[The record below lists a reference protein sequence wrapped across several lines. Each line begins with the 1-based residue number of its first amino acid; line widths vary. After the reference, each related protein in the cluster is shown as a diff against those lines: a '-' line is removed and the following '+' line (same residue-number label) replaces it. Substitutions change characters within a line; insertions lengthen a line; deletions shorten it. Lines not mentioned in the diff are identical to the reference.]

1 MDRMPGVAIVLLAL
15 ASPAGAA
22 PAGGRDAAQEF
33 TLGLVQKELKPGLDQ
48 AEVAV
53 RLGSPN
59 IVTRDAAGREAWIYD
74 KVSTEIDSSGHHVGM
89 GGLGSAAGASTLG
102 LLGLSV
108 GGHREKSRSSQKTL
122 TVVIRFAKDGRVES
136 FTFHQSRF

>member
-1 MDRMPGVAIVLLAL
+1 
-15 ASPAGAA
+15 
-22 PAGGRDAAQEF
+22 
-33 TLGLVQKELKPGLDQ
+33 
-48 AEVAV
+48 
-53 RLGSPN
+53 
-59 IVTRDAAGREAWIYD
+59 
-74 KVSTEIDSSGHHVGM
+74 VSTEIDSSGHHVGM

-108 GGHREKSRSSQKTL
+108 GGHREKSTSSQKTL